1 MDITILGPG
10 CRNCINLENET
21 RKAVDSLGL
30 DATINHFTDYAQ
42 IMSYGIMATP
52 GLVIDGEVVVSGR
65 VPKAKEIEQL
75 LQR

>member
-21 RKAVDSLGL
+21 RKAVDSLSL
-30 DATINHFTDYAQ
+30 DATINHVTDYAQ

-52 GLVIDGEVVVSGR
+52 GLVIDGEVVISGR